1 LLQQLS
7 DPNDEEHEA
16 MLEWAGPID
25 PEAFSLAEANAEL
38 ARLAPRRRR
47 GKSNRR

>member
-1 LLQQLS
+1 LLRQLG
-7 DPNDEEHEA
+7 DPNDEEHAA

-25 PEAFSLAEANAEL
+25 PEAFALAEANREL